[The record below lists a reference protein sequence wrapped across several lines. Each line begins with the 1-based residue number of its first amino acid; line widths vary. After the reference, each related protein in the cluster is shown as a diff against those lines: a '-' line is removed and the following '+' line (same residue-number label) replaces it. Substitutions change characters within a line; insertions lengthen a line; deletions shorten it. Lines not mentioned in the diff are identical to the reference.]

1 MSLVCSIHKQEVS
14 VNNKKYSKDD
24 YDEKLKKAIDK
35 PATCSDDEWIVREIK
50 ERVMKLREEPNVA
63 PKYVPNP
70 AAE

>member
-1 MSLVCSIHKQEVS
+1 MDGVPI
-14 VNNKKYSKDD
+14 YM
-24 YDEKLKKAIDK
+24 KKAIDK
-35 PATCSDDEWIVREIK
+35 PETCRDDEWIVRELK